1 MRGLIFTEFIQ
12 LVEEKFGVVMAD
24 EVLSTPGLTDGGA
37 YTSVGQYPH
46 TEMLAMVGALSER
59 SGIPASDLCKIFGE
73 WLFPKLARSFDFSVG
88 AHSDAFSFLASL
100 DGLIHV
106 EVRKLY
112 PQAELP
118 QVPITRMDDRELVME
133 YRSKR
138 PFADVAEGLLRGTLA
153 WFGERAE
160 LRREPLDEDTAR
172 SARFRIIR
180 KAAAR

>member
-1 MRGLIFTEFIQ
+1 
-12 LVEEKFGVVMAD
+12 
-24 EVLSTPGLTDGGA
+24 
-37 YTSVGQYPH
+37 
-46 TEMLAMVGALSER
+46 MLAMVGALSER

>member
-1 MRGLIFTEFIQ
+1 VRGIIFTEFIQ
-12 LVEEKFGVVMAD
+12 LVEEKFGVVVAD

-46 TEMLAMVGALSER
+46 TEMLAMVGTLAER
-59 SGIPASDLCKIFGE
+59 SGIPASDLCKVFGE
-73 WLFPKLARSFDFSVG
+73 WLFPKLARAFDFSVRS
-88 AHSDAFSFLASL
+88 HTDAFAFLASL
-100 DGLIHV
+100 DGLIHA

-118 QVPITRMDDRELVME
+118 QVPVTRLDERELVLE

-138 PFADVAEGLLRGTLA
+138 PFADVAEGLLRGALA

-160 LRREPLDEDTAR
+160 LRREPLEADADR
-172 SARFRIIR
+172 SARFRLIR
-180 KAAAR
+180 KVAAP

>member
-1 MRGLIFTEFIQ
+1 MRGVIFTEFIQ
-12 LVEEKFGVVMAD
+12 LVAEKFGVVMAD

-46 TEMLAMVGALSER
+46 TEMLSMVGALAER
-59 SGIPASDLCKIFGE
+59 SGIPASDLCKVFGE
-73 WLFPKLARSFDFSVG
+73 WLFPKLARAFDFSVKS
-88 AHSDAFSFLASL
+88 HSDAFTFLSSL

-106 EVRKLY
+106 EVKKLH
-112 PQAELP
+112 PDAELP
-118 QVPITRMDDRELVME
+118 QVPVVHMDDRELVME

-160 LRREPLDEDTAR
+160 LRRETLEADEAR

>member
-1 MRGLIFTEFIQ
+1 MRGVIFTEFIQ

-59 SGIPASDLCKIFGE
+59 SGIPANDLCVVFGE
-73 WLFPKLARSFDFSVG
+73 WLFPKLARNFEFAVKQ
-88 AHSDAFSFLASL
+88 HTDAFTFLSSL

-118 QVPITRMDDRELVME
+118 QVPVTKLDERELVLE

-160 LRREPLDEDTAR
+160 LRREPLEQDPQR
-172 SARFRIIR
+172 NARFRIVR

>member
-46 TEMLAMVGALSER
+46 AEMLAMVGALSER
-59 SGIPASDLCKIFGE
+59 SGIPASDLCKVFGE
-73 WLFPKLARSFDFSVG
+73 WVFPRLVRAFDFSVRS
-88 AHSDAFSFLASL
+88 HSDAFAFLSAL

-106 EVRKLY
+106 EVQKLY
-112 PQAELP
+112 PEAELP
-118 QVPITRMDDRELVME
+118 SVPVVRMDDRELVME

-138 PFADVAEGLLRGTLA
+138 PLADVAEGLLRGTLA

-160 LRREPLDEDTAR
+160 LRRETLEADEAR

-180 KAAAR
+180 KAAAQ